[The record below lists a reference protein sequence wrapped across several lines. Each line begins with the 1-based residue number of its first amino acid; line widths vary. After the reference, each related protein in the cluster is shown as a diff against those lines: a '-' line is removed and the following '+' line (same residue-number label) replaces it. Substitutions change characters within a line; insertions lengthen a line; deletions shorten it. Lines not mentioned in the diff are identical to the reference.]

1 MGDKHIVKNGA
12 TLTPHWLSAM
22 AASFSDQNL
31 ATMFEEIVDFHNT
44 GVLEGNKL
52 RSFASEIAKKTNDNS
67 SSLRMA
73 ENAALVEMARRYYGK
88 L

>member
-1 MGDKHIVKNGA
+1 MGNNNIVKNGA
-12 TLTPHWLSAM
+12 TLTPHWLSNM
-22 AASFSDQNL
+22 VASFSDQDL

-44 GVLEGNKL
+44 GVLKGNKL
-52 RSFASEIAKKTNDNS
+52 RSFAAEITKKTNDNS

-73 ENAALVEMARRYYGK
+73 EDAALVEMARRYYVK